1 MSDRTELPGKSGAA
15 SRVSGELRDHR
26 RLLLLEGLILIILGL
41 AAIILPE
48 IAIAGIAVVLGWL
61 FLGGGFV
68 GLVTTLM
75 ARHAPGFGWA
85 VASALI
91 SIVAG
96 VLLTIWPMH
105 GFYSL
110 SFVLAG
116 FLAADGLLMIMFGI
130 DHRRKMSRQWSWIVL
145 NGVLDLLLAPLILA
159 VTFAAAAFW
168 ILPLVIGIDMLFA
181 GASLIA
187 LGLAAYPGAR

>member
-1 MSDRTELPGKSGAA
+1 MDRQ
-15 SRVSGELRDHR
+15 
-26 RLLLLEGLILIILGL
+26 
-41 AAIILPE
+41 
-48 IAIAGIAVVLGWL
+48 
-61 FLGGGFV
+61 
-68 GLVTTLM
+68 
-75 ARHAPGFGWA
+75 APGFAWA
-85 VASALI
+85 AASALV
-91 SIVAG
+91 SIIAG
-96 VLLTIWPMH
+96 AFLTIWPMH

-130 DHRRKMSRQWSWIVL
+130 EHRRKLSRQWAWIFL

-187 LGLAAYPGAR
+187 LAAAAYPDGR

>member
-1 MSDRTELPGKSGAA
+1 
-15 SRVSGELRDHR
+15 LRDHR
-26 RLLLLEGLILIILGL
+26 RLLFLEGLILLILGL
-41 AAIILPE
+41 AAVVLPE

-61 FLGGGFV
+61 FLGA
-68 GLVTTLM
+68 GLAGLATTLM
-75 ARHAPGFGWA
+75 DRHAPGFAWA
-85 VASALI
+85 VASAVI

-130 DHRRKMSRQWSWIVL
+130 EHRRKLSRQWTWIFL

-187 LGLAAYPGAR
+187 LSAAAHPDGR